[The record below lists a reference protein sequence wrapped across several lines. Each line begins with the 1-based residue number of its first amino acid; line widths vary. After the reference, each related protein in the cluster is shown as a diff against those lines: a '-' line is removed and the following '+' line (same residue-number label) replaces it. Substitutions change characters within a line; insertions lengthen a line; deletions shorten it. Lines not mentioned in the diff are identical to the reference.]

1 MRNKIISQPGY
12 WVEQINGILYDA
24 IMDYMET
31 HNMKRKDLAKHL
43 GISKGRVSQIIN
55 DGEINFRLE
64 KIIEISLKLGMVPH
78 FNLEDKNEF
87 LAKEEVHLV
96 QREINN
102 LEDYF
107 ESSQEDSKVLQLYVN
122 TKSNT
127 IVESSG
133 MSVEEPLAQTC

>member
-1 MRNKIISQPGY
+1 MRDKIISQPGY
-12 WVEQINGILYDA
+12 WVEQINGVLYDA

-87 LAKEEVHLV
+87 LDKEEIHLV

-102 LEDYF
+102 MQDYF
-107 ESSQEDSKVLQLYVN
+107 ESSQDDSKVIQLCISTN
-122 TKSNT
+122 SNA
-127 IVESSG
+127 IVKTSD
-133 MSVEEPLAQTC
+133 MNIEEPLAQTC

>member
-1 MRNKIISQPGY
+1 MRDKIISQPGY
-12 WVEQINGILYDA
+12 WVEQINGVLYDA

-87 LAKEEVHLV
+87 LDKEEIHLV

-102 LEDYF
+102 MQDYF
-107 ESSQEDSKVLQLYVN
+107 ESSQDDSKVIQLCISTN
-122 TKSNT
+122 SNA
-127 IVESSG
+127 IVRTSD
-133 MSVEEPLAQTC
+133 MNIEEPLAQTC

>member
-1 MRNKIISQPGY
+1 MRDKIISQPGY

-78 FNLEDKNEF
+78 FSLEEKAEF
-87 LAKEEVHLV
+87 LAKEEIHLIKK
-96 QREINN
+96 EIN
-102 LEDYF
+102 DTADFF
-107 ESSQEDSKVLQLYVN
+107 ESDRDDTKVVQLYAS

-133 MSVEEPLAQTC
+133 MNVEEPLAQTC

>member
-1 MRNKIISQPGY
+1 
-12 WVEQINGILYDA
+12 
-24 IMDYMET
+24 MET

-107 ESSQEDSKVLQLYVN
+107 ESNQEDSKVIQLYVS
-122 TKSNT
+122 TKSNI
-127 IVESSG
+127 IVESSV
-133 MSVEEPLAQTC
+133 MNVEEPLAQTC

>member
-1 MRNKIISQPGY
+1 MRDKIISQPGY
-12 WVEQINGILYDA
+12 WVEQINGVLYDA

-78 FNLEDKNEF
+78 FNLENKSEF
-87 LAKEEVHLV
+87 LAKEEIHLV
-96 QREINN
+96 QREINT
-102 LEDYF
+102 LEDFF
-107 ESSQEDSKVLQLYVN
+107 ENSKDKSKVVQLYGD

-127 IVESSG
+127 IVETSA
-133 MSVEEPLAQTC
+133 MNVEEPLAQTY

>member
-1 MRNKIISQPGY
+1 MRDKIISQPGY

-64 KIIEISLKLGMVPH
+64 KIIEISLKLGMIPH
-78 FNLEDKNEF
+78 FGLEEKCKF
-87 LAKEEVHLV
+87 LAKEEMHFI
-96 QREINN
+96 RKEIDDMVGFYECHEQNG
-102 LEDYF
+102 
-107 ESSQEDSKVLQLYVN
+107 KVVKLN
-122 TKSNT
+122 ISTKSNI
-127 IVESSG
+127 IVDSMETNI
-133 MSVEEPLAQTC
+133 EEPLAQTC